1 MPPSTSSFKSV
12 YEGVGDMAT
21 STESVDLVG
30 DEAATNLARAALF
43 AALVGAFAYVSFPF
57 PLSPAPVT
65 LQVLGV
71 FLAGIYL
78 GPVWG
83 GASLV
88 LYLLA
93 GAFGAPVFSNGSA
106 GLGVLVGSTAG
117 YLWSYPIAAA
127 LIGAVVH
134 RGTDLRDLDAVGVGT
149 LVGATAAGVVVIYA
163 FGVVGLAVVLPELT
177 LAEAFVTGAA
187 VFLPAEAAKVVAAVG
202 VVRSDAIAA
211 A

>member
-1 MPPSTSSFKSV
+1 
-12 YEGVGDMAT
+12 MAT
-21 STESVDLVG
+21 NTESVDLVG

-43 AALVGAFAYVSFPF
+43 AALVGAFAYVTFPN
-57 PLSPAPVT
+57 PVSPVDVT

-71 FLAGIYL
+71 FLAGIFL

-88 LYLLA
+88 LYLAA
-93 GAFGAPVFSNGSA
+93 GALGAPVFEGGSA
-106 GLGVLVGSTAG
+106 GFGALVGQTAG

-127 LIGAVVH
+127 VVGAVVH
-134 RGTDLRDLDAVGVGT
+134 RGAALRDLDSVGLPT
-149 LVGATAAGVVVIYA
+149 LVGAMVLGTVVIYG
-163 FGVVGLAVVLPELT
+163 FGVAGLMLVLSLGPI
-177 LAEAFVTGAA
+177 EAIAAGAA
-187 VFLPAEAAKVVAAVG
+187 AFLPAEALKIAAAVG

>member
-1 MPPSTSSFKSV
+1 
-12 YEGVGDMAT
+12 MAT
-21 STESVDLVG
+21 NTESVELVG

-83 GASLV
+83 GAALAF
-88 LYLLA
+88 YLLA
-93 GAFGAPVFSNGSA
+93 GALGAPVFANGSA
-106 GLGVLVGSTAG
+106 GVGVLVGSTAG

-127 LIGAVVH
+127 LVGAVVH

-187 VFLPAEAAKVVAAVG
+187 VFLPAEAAKVAAAVG